1 MSVYHKVI
9 TEATGVTNFNDL
21 EEIEDTMR
29 HCIFHS
35 TLNWQT
41 RAQLKKAAREGWDV
55 VQFERSPE
63 GQAMYAEMMA
73 A

>member
-1 MSVYHKVI
+1 MSFYHQAI
-9 TEATGVTNFNDL
+9 TEATGVTLFADL
-21 EEIEDTMR
+21 EEIEDIMR

-35 TLNWQT
+35 TLDWKT
-41 RAQLKKAAREGWDV
+41 RAQLRKAAKEAWEV

-63 GQAMYAEMMA
+63 GQALYAEMMA